1 VFFWRAGK
9 RHCNWQTRWYF
20 PAGCLKGSVLDKAS
34 RTGSRQLGKAG
45 CPAYDAYL
53 KGNDMAYKK
62 RRYSRAAPKGR
73 KKSGYGKRTYKAKR
87 RATPRG
93 QRITIV
99 LQQAPT
105 GMMPGGLTLG
115 KKNYTPVRAT
125 L

>member
-1 VFFWRAGK
+1 
-9 RHCNWQTRWYF
+9 
-20 PAGCLKGSVLDKAS
+20 
-34 RTGSRQLGKAG
+34 
-45 CPAYDAYL
+45 
-53 KGNDMAYKK
+53 MAYKRKAK
-62 RRYSRAAPKGR
+62 RRTYRAAPKRR
-73 KKSGYGKRTYKAKR
+73 KTYSKRR

-105 GMMPGGLTLG
+105 GMMPAGLTLG

>member
-1 VFFWRAGK
+1 
-9 RHCNWQTRWYF
+9 
-20 PAGCLKGSVLDKAS
+20 
-34 RTGSRQLGKAG
+34 
-45 CPAYDAYL
+45 
-53 KGNDMAYKK
+53 MAYRKK
-62 RRYSRAAPKGR
+62 RRYSRAAPKSR
-73 KKSGYGKRTYKAKR
+73 RKSGYSKKRNYKAKR

-105 GMMPGGLTLG
+105 GMLPGGLTLG

>member
-1 VFFWRAGK
+1 
-9 RHCNWQTRWYF
+9 
-20 PAGCLKGSVLDKAS
+20 
-34 RTGSRQLGKAG
+34 
-45 CPAYDAYL
+45 
-53 KGNDMAYKK
+53 MAYKK
-62 RRYSRAAPKGR
+62 RKRRTTRA
-73 KKSGYGKRTYKAKR
+73 SSKRTYKKRTYRAKR

-105 GMMPGGLTLG
+105 GMMPAGLTLG

>member
-1 VFFWRAGK
+1 
-9 RHCNWQTRWYF
+9 
-20 PAGCLKGSVLDKAS
+20 
-34 RTGSRQLGKAG
+34 
-45 CPAYDAYL
+45 
-53 KGNDMAYKK
+53 MAYRK
-62 RRYSRAAPKGR
+62 RRRRTTRAAQ
-73 KKSGYGKRTYKAKR
+73 KRTYKKRTYRAKR

-105 GMMPGGLTLG
+105 GMIPSGLNLG

>member
-1 VFFWRAGK
+1 M
-9 RHCNWQTRWYF
+9 
-20 PAGCLKGSVLDKAS
+20 
-34 RTGSRQLGKAG
+34 
-45 CPAYDAYL
+45 
-53 KGNDMAYKK
+53 DMAFKK
-62 RRYSRAAPKGR
+62 RRTSRAGPKRRYAPKR
-73 KKSGYGKRTYKAKR
+73 RYKAKR
-87 RATPRG
+87 KATPRG